1 MRPLLDVPIGSRC
14 TGLPAGSADQ
24 TEAAANTEVAGRQDG
39 LHQGRSGS
47 GEGGS
52 WPARLLLRPG
62 GATAAACLVPPPAAG
77 SSPLPP
83 PRCLCRLRVLQA
95 HNVNALRAFLRD
107 NQRDY
112 AQLGRLG
119 EAERDRIEEE
129 VGAAVRSCSANID
142 KLQGMLASAAATAGS
157 PARQRGPP
165 SADLL
170 AHRQGQVLI
179 LSERLRAATALFDR
193 LRSLR
198 YQQLQQAEANR
209 LRRLPQREA
218 AAGAGAPQTTAE
230 LHERLRQQQAAG
242 GSIGQ
247 QQPQQ
252 QQQIDAENQALQL
265 ELLGMNDQVG
275 EGRSGDDCHMLLVPL
290 SWGACCWSRS
300 LCGRR
305 SHCWSVNL
313 RLSPGSST
321 PK

>member
-1 MRPLLDVPIGSRC
+1 
-14 TGLPAGSADQ
+14 
-24 TEAAANTEVAGRQDG
+24 
-39 LHQGRSGS
+39 
-47 GEGGS
+47 
-52 WPARLLLRPG
+52 
-62 GATAAACLVPPPAAG
+62 
-77 SSPLPP
+77 
-83 PRCLCRLRVLQA
+83 
-95 HNVNALRAFLRD
+95 VNALRAFLRD

-300 LCGRR
+300 LCGGRTTAGASTCACQLAAAPQNKAGWSCNNSQVPPATLASLPAPFALCRCSTR
-305 SHCWSVNL
+305 SARCE
-313 RLSPGSST
+313 RLPH
-321 PK
+321 